1 MKQRDAGDAPSAARG
16 WRGRG
21 YGRWILLGI
30 ALIVLFGIVLPRS
43 ARTWAFFRVRSVEV
57 RGARLIEQRDIA
69 ELLGVDTTQ
78 SIWQPLD
85 SLRARLE
92 GHPQI
97 GEVRL
102 RRWLPSTLIVTV
114 TENMPVALSATS
126 TGMKAYDQ
134 YGAALPLDLT
144 RNSIDVPIVSR
155 PDTGVLRLLAELKV
169 EVPELFM
176 EISEV
181 RLEGSPGSRGDATRS
196 YLRLTLRG
204 ADVLTLRTVG
214 TERFNELSS
223 VERYLASRGIRA
235 LEYDLRFQD
244 QVIARVQ

>member
-1 MKQRDAGDAPSAARG
+1 MSAADTPAHVAAPRG

-21 YGRWILLGI
+21 IGRRILLGV
-30 ALIVLFGIVLPRS
+30 ALLVVVGVVIPRAAES
-43 ARTWAFFRVRSVEV
+43 WEFFRIRSVEV
-57 RGARLIEQRDIA
+57 RGARLIEQEAIVK
-69 ELLGVDTTQ
+69 LLGVDTTQ
-78 SIWQPLD
+78 SIWQSLD
-85 SLRARLE
+85 SLRLRVE
-92 GHPQI
+92 EHPQV
-97 GEVRL
+97 GAARL

-134 YGAALPLDLT
+134 NGVALPLDLT
-144 RNSIDVPIVSR
+144 RNSIDVPIISR
-155 PDTGVLRLLAELKV
+155 PDTEVLRLLADLKV
-169 EVPELFM
+169 EMPELFM

-181 RLEGSPGSRGDATRS
+181 RMEGNPGSRGDAARA

-204 ADVLTLRTVG
+204 ADVLALRTVS
-214 TERFNELSS
+214 TDRFTELSS

-235 LEYDLRFQD
+235 VEYDLRFQD